1 MGSYASNHSDDALLP
16 DVHVIKKANGA
27 TNVVSATASAV
38 TEAMTS
44 PSRRGLGA
52 IPRTGGGG
60 GSGSAESQPL
70 LSAHNRASSY
80 EDIDSALDSD
90 DNIFTGKSSLF
101 TLTSLTAT

>member
-27 TNVVSATASAV
+27 TNVVSSTASAV

-60 GSGSAESQPL
+60 GGSAESQPL

-90 DNIFTGKSSLF
+90 DNIFTGKSSLY
-101 TLTSLTAT
+101 SVHSVQCSE

>member
-1 MGSYASNHSDDALLP
+1 MDQDIESGRSRINSVGSYASNHSDDALLP

-60 GSGSAESQPL
+60 GGSAESQPL

-90 DNIFTGKSSLF
+90 DNIFTG
-101 TLTSLTAT
+101 